1 MHIYTGMIAP
11 DDPHIPGPQ
20 KAMLDATPDCVK
32 ILSLDGNVLM
42 MNKAG
47 CLALGVPE
55 NSEMGM
61 PWLPLLSENV
71 RPTAAEALLAA
82 CAGETVRFPGENVSP
97 NGTTFWDNLLIP
109 ISDPVLGV
117 LSIFCVS
124 RDVTDK
130 KIAEQK
136 LEDALNRER
145 LLALEMHHRVKNAFT
160 VVAGLIT
167 IAEKEARILDNTSA
181 ATAILRDKIGA
192 LARATD
198 AVFANGQIDQG
209 DAELSSL
216 AKSVLRPYGEQCSLI
231 GVPISID
238 RNAVTPMVLFLHELA
253 TNSVKYGALSVIGG
267 AVTLQ
272 WASDDKTLGLRWI
285 EEGGPRISSHPR
297 RIGFG
302 SQMIDRLMAS
312 IGGQIEREWRVQGLA
327 VDLRLPVIGNGDA
340 Q

>member
-1 MHIYTGMIAP
+1 MRTYTGMIAP
-11 DDPHIPGPQ
+11 DDPNIPGPQ

-55 NSEMGM
+55 NSELGM
-61 PWLPLLSENV
+61 PWLPLLSENM
-71 RPTAAEALLAA
+71 RPTAAEAMLAA
-82 CAGETVRFPGENVSP
+82 SAGETVRFPGESPSP

-130 KIAEQK
+130 KVAEQK
-136 LEDALNRER
+136 LEDALSRER
-145 LLALEMHHRVKNAFT
+145 LLAQEMHHRVKNAFS
-160 VVAGLIT
+160 VMAGLIA
-167 IAEKEARILDNTSA
+167 IAEKEARLLDDTST
-181 ATAILRDKIGA
+181 ATAILRDKISA

-198 AVFANGQIDQG
+198 AVFANGQTDRG

-216 AKSVLRPYGEQCSLI
+216 AKSVLKPYGEQCSLI
-231 GVPISID
+231 GAPVSID
-238 RNAVTPMVLFLHELA
+238 RNAITPMVLFLHELA
-253 TNSVKYGALSVIGG
+253 TNSVKYGALSAIGG
-267 AVTLQ
+267 TVTLQ
-272 WASDDKTLGLRWI
+272 WASDEKMVGLRWV
-285 EEGGPRISSHPR
+285 EEGGPPISSNPR

-312 IGGQIEREWRVQGLA
+312 IGGQIEREWRAQGLA
-327 VDLRLPVIGNGDA
+327 VDLRFPGIGNGDA